1 MCLKTVWYDHQGHS
15 SYITIKRIFKP
26 LRCNTDGIHQ
36 ERQRPLLLWNSIQL
50 RTWEEQIYQLHLEVI
65 FTKAQLTGVQ
75 VTSRKKKRIG
85 VGVKNVGMLP
95 SKANITV
102 YLFLF
107 TLCHHI
113 KPSGTTHSFKA
124 IRKWIFLFLQQ
135 IQDLGS
141 RNPPF
146 KPTSTGNQDYKSTN
160 EFV

>member
-15 SYITIKRIFKP
+15 SYINIKRIFKP

-75 VTSRKKKRIG
+75 VTSPKKKKDWSWG
-85 VGVKNVGMLP
+85 KKCWNVTLK
-95 SKANITV
+95 SK
-102 YLFLF
+102 YYCLFLF